1 MFVLISGTAA
11 FNVDGKTLHSL
22 LQIPI
27 AKKAN
32 EEMRDLDGD
41 PLMRLQM
48 ALQGTKILVID
59 EMSMISP
66 GFLYKVNRRLQQA
79 FPENKTKPFGG
90 ISVLIMGGEL
100 YQIEA
105 TLLISNP
112 FPLPLLLEYHD
123 NILLNVLFPCF

>member
-1 MFVLISGTAA
+1 MFLAAQKNFILISGTAA

-32 EEMRDLDGD
+32 EEMRELDGD

-48 ALQGTKILVID
+48 NLQGTRIIVID

-79 FPENKTKPFGG
+79 FPEHKTKPFGG
-90 ISVLIMGGEL
+90 CTIILMGDFAQLPPVMAPPL
-100 YQIEA
+100 YQVKQR
-105 TLLISNP
+105 NHP
-112 FPLPLLLEYHD
+112 Q
-123 NILLNVLFPCF
+123 

>member
-1 MFVLISGTAA
+1 
-11 FNVDGKTLHSL
+11 
-22 LQIPI
+22 
-27 AKKAN
+27 
-32 EEMRDLDGD
+32 
-41 PLMRLQM
+41 MRLQM

-112 FPLPLLLEYHD
+112 FPLPLLHEYHE
-123 NILLNVLFPCF
+123 NKLKSLLLDFAQLPPVMAPPLYQVKQKNALK

>member
-90 ISVLIMGGEL
+90 ISVIMMGDFAQLPPVMAPPL
-100 YQIEA
+100 YQVKLKNA
-105 TLLISNP
+105 HRSLLI
-112 FPLPLLLEYHD
+112 FM
-123 NILLNVLFPCF
+123 